1 MRLFFVALTVL
12 VALALA
18 PVAFAGGVDGKDQ
31 ALLGLNGVI
40 TSPADVVVGVWSG
53 DDRFDLPG
61 FMSCSVT
68 EAVSDRVVGAFTGG
82 FASFYRGLTGVGDVA
97 MAMFP
102 LTAFSPDPMFVVIDG
117 APAASAPP
125 AGFPGS

>member
-1 MRLFFVALTVL
+1 MRLFTVLLATVAALTL
-12 VALALA
+12 STA
-18 PVAFAGGVDGKDQ
+18 AFADVDGKDQ

-40 TSPADVVVGVWSG
+40 TSPADVVVGLFAG

-61 FMSCSVT
+61 FTSNVVT
-68 EAVSDRVVGAFTGG
+68 EGIFDRVVGLGTGAFGSVYRLATG
-82 FASFYRGLTGVGDVA
+82 AVDLP

-102 LTAFSPDPMFVVIDG
+102 VTAFSPDPMFVVVDG
-117 APAASAPP
+117 APAATAPP